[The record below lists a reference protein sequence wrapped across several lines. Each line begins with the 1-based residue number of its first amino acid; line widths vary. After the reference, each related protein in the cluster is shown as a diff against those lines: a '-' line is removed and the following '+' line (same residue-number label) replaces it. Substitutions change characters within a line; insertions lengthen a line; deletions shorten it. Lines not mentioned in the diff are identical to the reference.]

1 MVWYHRR
8 IMPYGY
14 TDNADK
20 SYTIDT
26 GSVRASRKAFKAG
39 NITDK
44 AHIKNLWNAAFG
56 KIKA

>member
-1 MVWYHRR
+1 
-8 IMPYGY
+8 MPYGY